1 MIQIIAGT
9 YGMRKGNSVIPVT
22 KNSGPISLPEEQENE
37 LVAQGI
43 AVFVSKKASDNNSE
57 ERICEEKAS
66 TAERNT
72 QEGSLESMKL
82 AKLKE
87 LAREYGIDPDGLN
100 RKADLIAAIREARAE
115 EDTVEDNEAP
125 PQLEAEGIV

>member
-1 MIQIIAGT
+1 MIRIVAGT
-9 YGMRKGNSVIPVT
+9 YGMRKGKRVIPVT
-22 KNSGPISLPEEQENE
+22 KESGPISLTEKQEKE

-43 AVFVSKKASDNNSE
+43 AVFVDTEASNSALE
-57 ERICEEKAS
+57 KRNRAEKAS

-72 QEGSLESMKL
+72 QEESLESMKL

-87 LAREYGIDPDGLN
+87 LAREYGIDPDGVN
-100 RKADLIAAIREARAE
+100 RKADLIAAIREAQAE

-125 PQLEAEGIV
+125 PQLEAGGIV